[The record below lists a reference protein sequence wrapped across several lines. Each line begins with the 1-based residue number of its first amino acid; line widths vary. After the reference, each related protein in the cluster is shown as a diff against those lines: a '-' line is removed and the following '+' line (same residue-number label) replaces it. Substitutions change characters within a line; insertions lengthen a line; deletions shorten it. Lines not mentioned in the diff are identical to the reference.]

1 MGENICR
8 RLEGRHALVTGANSG
23 IGRAIAIRL
32 AQEGASVAINYVTH
46 PEAADAVVKEIVDT
60 GAKAIAVQADVS
72 NEQQVDAMIEQVVK
86 ELGGLDIMVN
96 NAGFETQHS
105 FLEMPADAWRK
116 VLDVDL
122 TGAFLCA
129 QRAARVMVNSGTG
142 GAIVNITSV
151 HQVIPW
157 GGFAHYCA
165 AKAGLDMLTKT
176 AALELANQR
185 VRVNSV
191 APGAIKTPINQNVWS
206 NPETLKDLLRK
217 IPTERMGETDEIAK
231 AVAFLCSDEASYI
244 TGAVLF
250 VDGGM
255 TLYPEF
261 RHGG

>member
-165 AKAGLDMLTKT
+165 SKAGLDMLTKT
-176 AALELANQR
+176 AALELADQK
-185 VRVNSV
+185 VRVNAV

-206 NPETLKDLLRK
+206 NPETLNDLLRK
-217 IPTERMGETDEIAK
+217 IPTERMGETDEVAK
-231 AVAFLCSDEASYI
+231 AVAFLSSDEASYI
-244 TGAVLF
+244 TGALLF

>member
-23 IGRAIAIRL
+23 IGRAIALRL

-46 PEAADAVVKEIVDT
+46 PEDADAVVKEISDT

-72 NEQQVDAMIEQVVK
+72 NEQQVDAMIERTVA

-96 NAGFETQHS
+96 NAGFETQHP
-105 FLEMPADAWRK
+105 FLEMPVDAWRK

-129 QRAARVMVNSGTG
+129 QRAARVMVNSATG

-165 AKAGLDMLTKT
+165 SKAGLDMLTKT
-176 AALELANQR
+176 AALELADQK
-185 VRVNSV
+185 VRVNAV

-206 NPETLKDLLRK
+206 NPDTLKDLLRK
-217 IPTERMGETDEIAK
+217 IPTERMGETEEIAK

-244 TGAVLF
+244 TGAV
-250 VDGGM
+250 
-255 TLYPEF
+255 
-261 RHGG
+261 